1 RRNLTVLPLRSRI
14 SALAYSVNRFVQFST
29 SLVMSQ
35 TRFMGALMM
44 MKLSVRL
51 LMISPLFLQATV
63 GVVDGLADGVDLLV
77 VLVGDGETV
86 LLLHSQL
93 DLDESQRVQA
103 HRLEGGVR
111 VVHHQLV
118 GQADA
123 VDQDVFEIVEG
134 ELLRHEILLC

>member
-1 RRNLTVLPLRSRI
+1 MFMKSHGPVSTRCALTLCVAGSGVRSETQLQILPSLSGCIVRRNLTVLPLRSRI

-63 GVVDGLADGVDLLV
+63 GVVDGLADGVD
-77 VLVGDGETV
+77 
-86 LLLHSQL
+86 
-93 DLDESQRVQA
+93 
-103 HRLEGGVR
+103 
-111 VVHHQLV
+111 
-118 GQADA
+118 
-123 VDQDVFEIVEG
+123 
-134 ELLRHEILLC
+134 